1 MAGNRRRI
9 SPASSVRYYQSG
21 NTVRLED
28 YYVDYLDSYAEDYV
42 EEIQEET
49 EWEQSRQRQV
59 REEKRRRNHRKVR
72 KNQEKAMH
80 MSLPYVMMLSVATV
94 LSVFV
99 CYHSLRLQSE
109 ISASKRSV
117 QELQVS
123 VSKLKAA
130 NNAAEDS
137 LKIYTDLDYIY
148 KVATKK
154 LGMTYP
160 SEDQVIRFDRTESE
174 YVRQYEDIPTSD

>member
-1 MAGNRRRI
+1 MAENRRRI
-9 SPASSVRYYQSG
+9 SPASSVWYYQSG
-21 NTVRLED
+21 NTVRQEEVYED
-28 YYVDYLDSYAEDYV
+28 YWDPYVENYAEEIP
-42 EEIQEET
+42 EESE
-49 EWEQSRQRQV
+49 
-59 REEKRRRNHRKVR
+59 RERRRREDKRRRNHRKIR
-72 KNQEKAMH
+72 KNREKAMH

-99 CYHSLRLQSE
+99 CYHSLQLQSD
-109 ISASKRSV
+109 ITAAKRNV
-117 QELQVS
+117 QELQIS

-137 LKIYTDLDYIY
+137 IKIYTDLDYIY